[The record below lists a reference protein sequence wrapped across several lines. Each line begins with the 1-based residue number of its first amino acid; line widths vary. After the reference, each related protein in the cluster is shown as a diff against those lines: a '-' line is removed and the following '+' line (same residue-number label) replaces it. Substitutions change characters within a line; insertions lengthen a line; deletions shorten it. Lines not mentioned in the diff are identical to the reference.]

1 MFAQVAAF
9 FLSAIVAATALFLW
23 RRVDRSDRHRL
34 WQLYGFFTGLCCV
47 GSVLGAI
54 AILVFMQS
62 YELLFRRNEVE
73 RRYWNAAYQVLYG
86 LYVPC
91 LTLAKLML
99 LDRLVDF
106 AVPKSD
112 PMSKKLSIAGR
123 FAFVVVVLVSVIA
136 MCSAVALAVTEVQI
150 GSALTGTNNSTAV
163 RPLLQELGKIEAV
176 QASCE
181 LVWRLISLL
190 AYGLTGFLCARR
202 VRAAMLALSQ
212 TPLQHHLASAAGK
225 KLKRQIAVT
234 TVFLFITDA
243 LRAAYAVWFASM
255 QGGSNVNDCRDTPKF
270 CSSCYNDWQLML
282 LYDLYTPELYLTVEL
297 IASPMSLLVALWG
310 MTSGRM
316 YNQLR
321 SGLKKPLLPAAHAA
335 VSDSNDAKL

>member
-1 MFAQVAAF
+1 M
-9 FLSAIVAATALFLW
+9 
-23 RRVDRSDRHRL
+23 

-54 AILVFMQS
+54 AILVLMQT
-62 YELLFRRNEVE
+62 YELLFRRNDGE

-91 LTLAKLML
+91 VTLAKLML

-112 PMSKKLSIAGR
+112 PTSKKLSVAGR
-123 FAFVVVVLVSVIA
+123 VAFAVVVLVSVIA

-150 GSALTGTNNSTAV
+150 GNVLLSGTNNSAAV

-190 AYGLTGFLCARR
+190 AYGLTGILCARR
-202 VRAAMLALSQ
+202 VRSAMLALSQ
-212 TPLQHHLASAAGK
+212 TPLQHHLASKAGK

-234 TVFLFITDA
+234 TVFLFMTEA
-243 LRAAYAVWFASM
+243 LRAMYAVWYASM
-255 QGGSNVNDCRDTPKF
+255 QGGSNVNDCKATPKM
-270 CSSCYNDWQLML
+270 CSSCFNDWQLML
-282 LYDLYTPELYLTVEL
+282 LYELYTPELYLTVEL
-297 IASPMSLLVALWG
+297 IASPLSLLVALWG

-316 YNQLR
+316 YNQLK
-321 SGLKKPLLPAAHAA
+321 SGLKTPLLPVARVAAA